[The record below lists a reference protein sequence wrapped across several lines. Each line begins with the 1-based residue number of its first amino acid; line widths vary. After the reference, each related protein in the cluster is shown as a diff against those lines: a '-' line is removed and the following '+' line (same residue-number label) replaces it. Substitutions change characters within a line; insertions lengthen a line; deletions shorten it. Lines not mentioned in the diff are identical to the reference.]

1 MGRGRLSRERDLVAP
16 APSTNGMA
24 GWETKPPPRR
34 AVPGQYAEVAR
45 RTLQRIGCPILGL
58 SSDASPTRPEW
69 AVTRASTPAA
79 LAAAANRSPTICGES
94 GNDLVLR
101 STGPAAA
108 RCVRRARAT
117 PTVEPHVPRIFLI
130 SSLRAGR
137 SLRPPL
143 GKAKRAAVRLPTS
156 VHDPR
161 SRCSTS
167 SGIDVPLPGIRDLRG
182 VSTVRA
188 GIDVRRPVRP
198 RASNRKIISGTY
210 H

>member
-117 PTVEPHVPRIFLI
+117 PSVEPHVPHLA
-130 SSLRAGR
+130 L
-137 SLRPPL
+137 L
-143 GKAKRAAVRLPTS
+143 VRLPAADGDE
-156 VHDPR
+156 DP
-161 SRCSTS
+161 
-167 SGIDVPLPGIRDLRG
+167 LH
-182 VSTVRA
+182 
-188 GIDVRRPVRP
+188 RRPRRRRP
-198 RASNRKIISGTY
+198 RRRGRWRGPGRCVPRPGSAHG
-210 H
+210 